1 MKIKD
6 FTFDLPQELIA
17 QTPSEHRGDDRLLA
31 ISRLTGAYRDLRMSD
46 FPSLVEPGSVVV
58 VNDTR
63 VRKARVFGISETGGR
78 VEFLFTGALGPNRWQ
93 AMVSRSKKQRPG
105 KSFSFYTTASCPSSS
120 SIGTL
125 FCHGWIESDVDD
137 NDSGSSLKVV
147 RFDRDIDESFFL
159 SCGHVPLPPY
169 IKREDDFNDESRYQ
183 TIFAN
188 QCGSMASPTAGLHF
202 TPALVS
208 ELESRGVDVLHIT
221 LHVGMGTFLPVR
233 TENLED
239 HVMHTEC
246 YNISPEVASA
256 INVAKAAG
264 RKVVAIG
271 TTSVRTLESAV
282 DRTTG
287 LLMPGS
293 SSTNLFIMPGFEFKI
308 VDQMLTNFH
317 TPESTLL
324 VLVSAFAGKDHILN
338 AYKHAVEQRY
348 RFFSYGDA
356 TFLM

>member
-6 FTFDLPQELIA
+6 FTFELPQELIA
-17 QTPSEHRGDDRLLA
+17 QTPAEKRGDDRLLV
-31 ISRLTGAYRDLRMSD
+31 IDRKTGEYTDSSMKD
-46 FPSLVEPGSVVV
+46 FPSYLEPGCVVV

-63 VRKARVFGISETGGR
+63 VRKARVFGISETGGK
-78 VEFLFTGALGPNRWQ
+78 VEFLFTGAVGPDKWQ
-93 AMVSRSKKQRPG
+93 AMVSKSKRQKPG
-105 KSFSFYTTASCPSSS
+105 KSYDFLTPDGNLYCRGMIDT
-120 SIGTL
+120 
-125 FCHGWIESDVDD
+125 DVDD
-137 NDSGSSLKVV
+137 SDQGSALKVV
-147 RFDRDIDESFFL
+147 KFDRPVDEDFFL
-159 SCGHVPLPPY
+159 KCGHVPLPPY
-169 IKREDDFNDESRYQ
+169 IKREDDFNDEKRYQ

-188 QCGSMASPTAGLHF
+188 ECGSMASPTAGLHF
-202 TPALVS
+202 TPEILKAL
-208 ELESRGVDVLHIT
+208 EEKGIEVLHIT

-239 HVMHTEC
+239 HVMHTES
-246 YNISPEVASA
+246 YHVSEEVADKV
-256 INVAKAAG
+256 NRAKAEG

-287 LLMPGS
+287 LLQAKQD
-293 SSTNLFIMPGFEFKI
+293 STNLFITPGFEFKI

-324 VLVSAFAGKDHILN
+324 VLVSSFAGRENILR
-338 AYKHAVEQRY
+338 AYEHAVKERY

-356 TFLM
+356 TFLK

>member
-1 MKIKD
+1 MKISE

-17 QTPSEHRGDDRLLA
+17 QTPAQKRGEDRLLV
-31 ISRLTGAYRDLRMSD
+31 IDRKTGAWSDMMMQD
-46 FPSLVEPGSVVV
+46 FPSLVEDGSVVV

-78 VEFLFTGALGPNRWQ
+78 VEFLFTGAVGPDRWQ
-93 AMVSRSKKQRPG
+93 AMVSKSKKQRPG
-105 KSFSFYTTASCPSSS
+105 KGYGFFTPEGDLYCKAT
-120 SIGTL
+120 ID
-125 FCHGWIESDVDD
+125 SDVDD
-137 NDSGSSLKVV
+137 QDSGSSLKIVK
-147 RFDRDIDESFFL
+147 FDRPIDEDFFQK
-159 SCGHVPLPPY
+159 CGHVPLPPY
-169 IKREDDFNDESRYQ
+169 IKREDDFNDEKRYQ

-188 QCGSMASPTAGLHF
+188 ECGSMASPTAGLHF
-202 TPALVS
+202 TPEMVEKLQKK
-208 ELESRGVDVLHIT
+208 GVEVLHIT

-239 HVMHTEC
+239 HVMHTES
-246 YNISPEVASA
+246 YHVSEEVAEK
-256 INVAKAAG
+256 INRARKEG
-264 RKVVAIG
+264 RKIVAIG

-282 DRTTG
+282 NRETG
-287 LLMPGS
+287 LLEAKS
-293 SSTNLFIMPGFEFKI
+293 SATNLFITPGFEFRI

-324 VLVSAFAGKDHILN
+324 VLVSAFAGREHILN

-356 TFLM
+356 TFLR

>member
-1 MKIKD
+1 MKISE

-17 QTPSEHRGDDRLLA
+17 QTPAQKRGEDRLLV
-31 ISRLTGAYRDLRMSD
+31 IDRNTGSYADMMMQD
-46 FPSLVEPGSVVV
+46 FPSLVEEGSVVV

-78 VEFLFTGALGPNRWQ
+78 VEFLFTGAVGPDRWQ
-93 AMVSRSKKQRPG
+93 AMVSKSRKQRPG
-105 KSFSFYTTASCPSSS
+105 KGYSFFTPEGNLYCNA
-120 SIGTL
+120 I
-125 FCHGWIESDVDD
+125 IDSDVDD
-137 NDSGSSLKVV
+137 HDEGSSLKIVK
-147 RFDRDIDESFFL
+147 FDRQIDEDFFQK
-159 SCGHVPLPPY
+159 CGHVPLPPY
-169 IKREDDFNDESRYQ
+169 IKREDDFNDEKRYQ

-188 QCGSMASPTAGLHF
+188 ECGSMASPTAGLHF
-202 TPALVS
+202 TPEMVEKLQKKNV
-208 ELESRGVDVLHIT
+208 EVLHIT

-239 HVMHTEC
+239 HVMHTES
-246 YNISPEVASA
+246 YHVSDEVADK
-256 INVAKAAG
+256 INRAKKEG
-264 RKVVAIG
+264 RKIVAIG

-282 DRTTG
+282 NRETG
-287 LLMPGS
+287 LLEAKNS
-293 SSTNLFIMPGFEFKI
+293 ATNLFITPGFEFRI

-324 VLVSAFAGKDHILN
+324 VLVSAFAGREHILN

-356 TFLM
+356 TFLR